1 MIDIDCDFDS
11 SGREKIYNYLIE
23 KYGIEQII
31 HVGTFST
38 LGPSSAAK
46 DILRVYGI
54 NFDESNSFT
63 KILQKELTWDENIKM
78 IQSEY
83 PVQFSFY
90 KKNKEILD
98 LVPNF
103 LNKIR
108 QCLPWDQHID
118 IIDKEGIHTKKI
130 IKFIDKIKDSI
141 AYMDKNGNKQYT
153 KNYDVFPSGNKKIF
167 EITTSNGKKI
177 RASANHKFFL
187 KSGEIKEL
195 KDLKKN
201 DEIIVD

>member
-108 QCLPWDQHID
+108 QSGKHAGGIVILPSPVYNYIPVDRVNGEIITAFPESGSEQVLDELGICKYD
-118 IIDKEGIHTKKI
+118 ILSISILDVINDAVNMINEDLFLIEDDDGIMKI
-130 IKFIDKIKDSI
+130 ISQSYID
-141 AYMDKNGNKQYT
+141 
-153 KNYDVFPSGNKKIF
+153 
-167 EITTSNGKKI
+167 
-177 RASANHKFFL
+177 NHISQF
-187 KSGEIKEL
+187 
-195 KDLKKN
+195 
-201 DEIIVD
+201 